1 MMNHSPSCRH
11 TRLVFTIAILIAL
24 VVVVLVQQSRISAL
38 KAGNA
43 NAGGP
48 SVPPGDRTRVA
59 SEDSRETNRPG
70 HRADDPLARAR
81 QEHLESVEEQ
91 LQEISAP
98 LAGDMASTMF
108 HADVKEGQS
117 VVTGG
122 YRTADGRN
130 QFTILKP
137 SLIRGPNGATQIQ
150 IDSKLIAVSQD
161 DTARTG
167 LTTLATNA
175 KNTLQHAESW
185 EEADVS
191 STMEKIRDSTTSE
204 YLGEPKVV
212 VEPGQKFTIG
222 MTSDE
227 HDSYTLAGTAELSP
241 TGSGVVLKARIQQ
254 TESRK

>member
-1 MMNHSPSCRH
+1 MI
-11 TRLVFTIAILIAL
+11 VILIAL
-24 VVVVLVQQSRISAL
+24 VVVALVQQSRIRTL
-38 KAGNA
+38 QAGNA
-43 NAGGP
+43 DAGGQ
-48 SVPPGDRTRVA
+48 SVPPGGHARAA
-59 SEDSRETNRPG
+59 SEESQESNQPG
-70 HRADDPLARAR
+70 RRAEAPLARAR
-81 QEHLESVEEQ
+81 KEHLESVEEQ
-91 LQEISAP
+91 LEEISAP

-122 YRTADGRN
+122 YQTADGRN

-137 SLIRGPNGATQIQ
+137 SLIRGPNGATQIR
-150 IDSKLIAVSQD
+150 IDSKIIAVSQD
-161 DTARTG
+161 DAARTG

-191 STMEKIRDSTTSE
+191 STMEKVRNSTGSD
-204 YLGEPKVV
+204 YLGQPTVV

-254 TESRK
+254 TE